1 MSILDTVTPD
11 QATGEVAEIYAQI
24 QNAWGHVPAAIQVF
38 SATPFLLRHQWEYYG
53 SIMQHPTLSLPL
65 TACIRMLVSQAGSCD
80 YCIDMNAGMLI
91 NAAGWT
97 PEEVAATRADFNDS
111 PLTAPEKLL
120 LGLVLK
126 ATRDARGEVGQR
138 HPRRREPRCA
148 HGGGRHR
155 HQWLQGRTR
164 FLSGGRRLV
173 CTGLQRG
180 TSWPL

>member
-11 QATGEVAEIYAQI
+11 NATGEVAEIYGQI
-24 QNAWGHVPAAIQVF
+24 RQAWGHVPAAIQVF
-38 SATPFLLRHQWEYYG
+38 SANPFLLRHQWEYYG

-111 PLTAPEKLL
+111 PLSAPEKLL

-126 ATRDARGEVGQR
+126 ATRDARGVSAADLAAARG
-138 HPRRREPRCA
+138 A
-148 HGGGRHR
+148 GWSDSDILDAVNHGARMVAGDIVI
-155 HQWLQGRTR
+155 
-164 FLSGGRRLV
+164 SGFKVERDF
-173 CTGLQRG
+173 
-180 TSWPL
+180 